1 MRTFRT
7 YCIFFLETLWDIL
20 RDLVQERAEL
30 KDDLFVDIRAGGRP
44 LHSICRGFKSSIID
58 LLRGRPS
65 RFICRG
71 FRSSVIDLLRVRPS
85 RFICRGFRSSVIDL
99 LRVRPSRFICRG
111 FSSSVIDLL
120 SKLLLEKPAKCQ
132 IACKSNSK

>member
-65 RFICRG
+65 H
-71 FRSSVIDLLRVRPS
+71 
-85 RFICRGFRSSVIDL
+85 FICRGFRSSVIDL

-132 IACKSNSK
+132 IACKSNSKLKHEHVKVIT